1 MIKLI
6 AIVFGTAIVLA
17 LAGCKNTAT
26 AVGETAKGAVEGT
39 GEIIKGVG
47 DGISNIGQG
56 MKKDIDG
63 DSDHPQPPQGE
74 PRRDGEHR

>member
-1 MIKLI
+1 MIKII
-6 AIVFGTAIVLA
+6 AILLGTILVLT
-17 LAGCKNTAT
+17 LSGCKNTAT

-47 DGISNIGQG
+47 EGINNVGQG

-63 DSDHPQPPQGE
+63 DDGEDNDHPN
-74 PRRDGEHR
+74 